1 VTVRTIRRFWHP
13 RTGAGIFNY
22 FPKDMPAREP
32 WLKPFVERAG
42 NFNVIVDPKRQ
53 RRGIAMKLLREA
65 VKRWTLDFEKQ
76 NYTAEG
82 AKLIQ
87 RFLPVK

>member
-1 VTVRTIRRFWHP
+1 
-13 RTGAGIFNY
+13 
-22 FPKDMPAREP
+22 MPAREP

-42 NFNVIVDPKRQ
+42 NFNIIVDAKRQ